1 MKITKRFSISLL
13 SATMLMSMN
22 SYANDYVKPGEICP
36 SNLRH
41 VTLAEVQAN
50 TQKYCEM
57 IGMWSIVRIG
67 DGASISGRGYGCPV
81 FQNDTRGMGETI
93 CTDQPTLSTLSPK
106 TLFTDDKNF
115 LLTADEWIDIQN
127 YVSTSFA
134 LPTDEPSMRLQLH
147 MPSDL
152 AYSAEFQAL
161 ANLYTQV
168 KSNARNWRVDTY
180 PSAVNLAHTIHS
192 YAGDIEDYY
201 GPLIEAI
208 DDFIDNDND
217 GSAEFAQVLLADLA
231 ATAEEN
237 QLEAQ
242 HVFEKIQQFSANNN
256 EYHAALV
263 RMQDGFK
270 KDVLSQRLEQVR
282 QRLANAH
289 ATLND
294 VEDEYQHYV
303 TVAATTPTYAWVPF
317 YGWVAAP
324 VVAGIFGSKAAQAMS
339 AMHDVENEIH
349 ELEQSERHLV
359 ITIQAYDASVN
370 SLKSTEQSLQEA
382 QQSVAKI
389 EAHWQF
395 IKNDLGEIV
404 KDLDDVNSSLEK
416 RSAIKARLAK
426 IKLEGRNGVI
436 NDWKEVGNKAYQ
448 FMANAYAVYS
458 E

>member
-1 MKITKRFSISLL
+1 MKITKRFSISVL
-13 SATMLMSMN
+13 SATILMSIN
-22 SYANDYVKPGEICP
+22 GYASEYVKPGETCP
-36 SNLRH
+36 NDLRH
-41 VTLAEVQAN
+41 VTLEEVKEN
-50 TQKYCEM
+50 THKYCEM
-57 IGMWSIVRIG
+57 IGRWSIVRIG

-81 FQNDTRGMGETI
+81 FENDTRGMGETI
-93 CTDQPTLSTLSPK
+93 CTDQPILNTLSPK

-127 YVSTSFA
+127 YVATAFA

-147 MPSDL
+147 MPTDL
-152 AYSAEFQAL
+152 AYDAKFHAL

-180 PSAVNLAHTIHS
+180 PSAVNLAHKIYS
-192 YAGDIEDYY
+192 YAGDVDDYY
-201 GPLIEAI
+201 DPLIEAI
-208 DDFIDNDND
+208 DGFIQNDD
-217 GSAEFAQVLLADLA
+217 DSSAEFAQLLLAELA

-237 QLEAQ
+237 QAEAKY
-242 HVFEKIQQFSANNN
+242 VFEKIQQFSANNN
-256 EYHAALV
+256 QYHAALV
-263 RMQDGFK
+263 GMQDGFK

-289 ATLND
+289 ATLSD

-339 AMHDVENEIH
+339 AMHDVEKEIH

-359 ITIQAYDASVN
+359 ITIKAYDASVN
-370 SLKSTEQSLQEA
+370 SLKSTDTSLQEA

-395 IKNDLGEIV
+395 IANDLGQIV
-404 KDLDDVNSSLEK
+404 QDLDKINSNLET
-416 RSAIKARLAK
+416 RNALKARLAK
-426 IKLEGRNGVI
+426 IKLDGRNGVI
-436 NDWKEVGNKAYQ
+436 NDWKEVGNKAYK
-448 FMANAYAVYS
+448 FMANAYATYS
-458 E
+458 N